1 MFASL
6 AQRPSYKWW
15 VFATIAIGTF
25 MSVVDHGSVLVAL
38 PEIEAHF
45 QSDLPTVQW
54 VVVGYALAISV
65 LLLPMGRLGDMLS
78 RKWVY
83 VAGFVIFV
91 LAAALA
97 GVSPNLGLLIAAK
110 VLQGV
115 GSAMIQGNGM
125 AMIISTF
132 PGSERG
138 KALGTH
144 LSVVG
149 TGAIVG
155 PALGGF
161 LVDALGWRWV
171 FFVNVPVGVVTIVAS
186 ALLLGQ
192 GRSRAEAQGEA
203 RTRFDWPGA
212 ALSGGALLLFLLVV
226 GNGDRVGWTS
236 APLLW
241 GAVASVL
248 LLGAFIWWELRVPA
262 PMLELRLFRRRLVAF
277 GVAAAW
283 LSFLGGTA
291 ARFMMP
297 FYLQRVLGYSPR
309 EVGLF
314 MIPAAL
320 CLTILGPISGS
331 LSDKFGWRTFT
342 MGGLALSA
350 ASCFILGTALT
361 DTSPVALIILMLV
374 LQSAGTGLFNS
385 PNNNSILSAVE
396 RARYGV
402 VSSLTQLVRN
412 SANVTS
418 VALAT
423 TVVVVTMGS
432 QGVEPSLD
440 AVSPEVAGAFV
451 LGLRR
456 VFLMLGVLLTVGIAL
471 SFFKGEGSREAT
483 APASPVREK
492 TGAR

>member
-15 VFATIAIGTF
+15 VFWTIAIGTF

-65 LLLPMGRLGDMLS
+65 LLLPMGRLGDILS
-78 RKWVY
+78 RKNVY

-91 LAAALA
+91 ASAALA
-97 GVSPNLGLLIAAK
+97 GFSPNLAMLITAK

-115 GSAMIQGNGM
+115 GSALIQGNGM
-125 AMIISTF
+125 AMIIATF
-132 PGSERG
+132 PGNERG
-138 KALGTH
+138 KVLGTH

-149 TGAIVG
+149 VGSIVG

-161 LVDALGWRWV
+161 LVDGLGWRWV
-171 FFVNVPVGVVTIVAS
+171 FFINVPIGVVTIAAS
-186 ALLLGQ
+186 AMLLGH
-192 GRSRAEAQGEA
+192 GRSAETQGVV
-203 RTRFDWPGA
+203 RPRFDWPGA

-226 GNGDRVGWTS
+226 GNGDRIGWTT
-236 APLLW
+236 APLLT
-241 GAVASVL
+241 GA
-248 LLGAFIWWELRVPA
+248 LGALVMLVAFIWWELRVPS
-262 PMLELRLFRRRLVAF
+262 PMLELRLFRRRLLAF
-277 GVAAAW
+277 GIAAGW
-283 LSFLGGTA
+283 LSFLGGNA

-297 FYLQRVLGYSPR
+297 FYLQRILGYSPK

-320 CLTILGPISGS
+320 CLTVLGPISGT
-331 LSDKFGWRTFT
+331 LSDRFGWRKFT

-350 ASCFILGTALT
+350 ASCFILATTLT
-361 DTSPVALIILMLV
+361 DHSPVLLIISMLV

-396 RARYGV
+396 RSRYGV

-418 VALAT
+418 VALTT

-432 QGVEPSLD
+432 MGVEPSLD
-440 AVSPEVAGAFV
+440 AVSPAVAGAFV
-451 LGLRR
+451 AGLRR
-456 VFLMLGVLLTVGIAL
+456 AFLLLGVLLTVGIAL
-471 SFFKGEGSREAT
+471 SYFKGNGVRETAT
-483 APASPVREK
+483 PASPVAEK
-492 TGAR
+492 TGVR